1 MTASVRLTFL
11 YDADCGFCARSAS
24 FIVERLAPPGAIE
37 PQPIGS
43 PRGDEL
49 LGDLPAERRGGSWH
63 LVAADGRRWSAG
75 AAIAPLLRELPRLR
89 WLAPIVEALPAPV
102 VEAGYR
108 LDARNRATLSR
119 LVGAQRCGRPE
130 GRPPAASG

>member
-1 MTASVRLTFL
+1 MATPARLTLL

-24 FIVERLAPPGAIE
+24 FIVARLAPPGAIE

-49 LGDLPAERRGGSWH
+49 LGHLSAERRGGSWH

-75 AAIAPLLRELPRLR
+75 AAFVPLLQELPRLR
-89 WLAPIVEALPAPV
+89 WLAPVVAALPEPV

-108 LDARNRATLSR
+108 LVARHRATLSR
-119 LVGAQRCGRPE
+119 LVGAERCGRPS
-130 GRPPAASG
+130 GRPPVASD

>member
-1 MTASVRLTFL
+1 MAAPVRLTLF
-11 YDADCGFCARSAS
+11 YDADCGFCTWSAS
-24 FIVERLAPPGAIE
+24 FIATRLAPPGAIE
-37 PQPIGS
+37 PQPIDS

-49 LGDLPAERRGGSWH
+49 LGDLQVERRMGSWH

-75 AAIAPLLRELPRLR
+75 AAFAPLLRELPRLR
-89 WLAPIVEALPAPV
+89 RLAPVVDALPGPV

-108 LDARNRATLSR
+108 LVARNRATLSR
-119 LVGAQRCGRPE
+119 LVGAKRCGRPE